1 MKNPINRRALLTGF
15 LAALFLPGSARG
27 QNAVNFPKSQ
37 LAIDTNEGR
46 KIFDVELAISDAQQ
60 SRGLMFRETM
70 AADAGM
76 LFDYRF
82 AQRITMWMRNTLIP
96 LDMIFIG
103 ADGRVINVAERT
115 IPHSEAIIASKG
127 RARAVLEVNGGTASR
142 LGIKA
147 GTKVYHRIFGTGP

>member
-1 MKNPINRRALLTGF
+1 MNINRNRRALLAAF
-15 LAALFLPGSARG
+15 LGALFVPSMAGAQSA
-27 QNAVNFPKSQ
+27 VDFPKSQ

-46 KIFDVELAISDAQQ
+46 KIFDVELAISEAQQ
-60 SRGLMFRETM
+60 SRGLMFREAM
-70 AADAGM
+70 AANAGM

-82 AQRITMWMRNTLIP
+82 SQRITMWMRNTLIP

-127 RARAVLEVNGGTASR
+127 RARAVLEVNGGTVSR
-142 LGIKA
+142 LGIKP
-147 GTKVYHRIFGTGP
+147 GTKVYHRIFGNGY

>member
-1 MKNPINRRALLTGF
+1 MINRNRRALLAAF
-15 LAALFLPGSARG
+15 LGAWILPSLAGA
-27 QNAVNFPKSQ
+27 QNAVRFPKSQ
-37 LAIDTNEGR
+37 LAIDTLEGR
-46 KIFDVELAISDAQQ
+46 KNFNVELAISDAQQ
-60 SRGLMFRETM
+60 SRGLMFRESM
-70 AADAGM
+70 SANAGM

-82 AQRITMWMRNTLIP
+82 SQRITMWMRNTLIP

-103 ADGRVINVAERT
+103 ADGRVINVVERT

-147 GTKVYHRIFGTGP
+147 GTKVYHRIFGTGL

>member
-1 MKNPINRRALLTGF
+1 MIINRNRRALLAAF
-15 LAALFLPGSARG
+15 LGAWILPSLAGA

-37 LAIDTNEGR
+37 LAIDTNAGR
-46 KIFDVELAISDAQQ
+46 RNFNVELAISDAQQ
-60 SRGLMFRETM
+60 SRGLMFREAL

-82 AQRITMWMRNTLIP
+82 PQRITMWMRNTLIP

-103 ADGRVINVAERT
+103 ADGRVLNVAERT
-115 IPHSEAIIASKG
+115 IPHSKAIIASKG

-147 GTKVYHRIFGTGP
+147 GAKVYHRVFGTGP

>member
-1 MKNPINRRALLTGF
+1 MKISTNRRALLTGF
-15 LAALFLPGSARG
+15 LAALFLPGAVRG

-37 LAIDTNEGR
+37 LAMDTSEGR
-46 KIFDVELAISDAQQ
+46 KSFDVELAISDAQQ
-60 SRGLMFRETM
+60 SRGLMFREAL
-70 AADAGM
+70 AANAGM
-76 LFDYRF
+76 LFDYRIS
-82 AQRITMWMRNTLIP
+82 QRITMWMRNTLIP

-142 LGIKA
+142 LGIKP
-147 GTKVYHRIFGTGP
+147 GTQVYHRIFGTGP